1 MQRFTLLDDIQY
13 ERINVVGTSGSGKSS
28 LSRQIATHLDLP
40 YIELDQLFWKANWTE
55 SPDEELFQKL
65 RVALSAN
72 RWVLDGNYD
81 RTRHIKWALVQTVVW
96 LDLPIYLVFSRV
108 FVRAMTRSST
118 GEELWAGNKETFRK
132 TFLSRD
138 SIILWSLITHAKNRK
153 RYAALSEN
161 DGYRHIR
168 FVRLRSTKEVDEFVN
183 NLTS

>member
-81 RTRHIKWALVQTVVW
+81 RTRHIKWAQVETVVW
-96 LDLPIYLVFSRV
+96 LDLPLYLVFSRV
-108 FVRAMTRSST
+108 LVRAMTRSLT
-118 GEELWAGNKETFRK
+118 GKELWAGNKETLRK

-138 SIILWSLITHAKNRK
+138 SIILWSLKTHAKNRK
-153 RYAALSEN
+153 R
-161 DGYRHIR
+161 
-168 FVRLRSTKEVDEFVN
+168 
-183 NLTS
+183 